1 MPEPLSETVRRAQAG
16 DQAAIATLVAEQ
28 QRYVYSIAMSIT
40 RDPADAADLTQDA
53 LIRFIR
59 AIGSYRGETK
69 LSTWLYRLVVNLG
82 IDRMRRRGAPPIR
95 LDDEGVDV
103 DVASDD
109 PIDDVAAVAERAEEA
124 QIVRAAVSK
133 LPDAQRLALT
143 LHYFE
148 DQRYEDIAE
157 VMGVPL
163 NTVKSHIRRG
173 KERLAVLLAPA
184 LEEPRR
190 AGSLLMDDRQLWDRT
205 TARLGAR
212 PRRPGPA
219 RRWSID
225 PPADVQRS
233 ILAAVLQ
240 ATCQP
245 DADHGRRCRR
255 SRRPPDPACGV
266 PAARRRPRS
275 LRGGPLLAPGPLRR
289 GPAGS
294 RRC

>member
-1 MPEPLSETVRRAQAG
+1 MPEPLSETIRRAQAG
-16 DQAAIATLVAEQ
+16 DQAAIASLVAEQ
-28 QRYVYSIAMSIT
+28 QRYVYSIAMTIT
-40 RDPADAADLTQDA
+40 KDPADAADLTQDA

-103 DVASDD
+103 DVVSDD

-124 QIVRAAVSK
+124 QIVRAAVAK

-173 KERLAVLLAPA
+173 KERLAVLLRPK
-184 LEEPRR
+184 LETRV
-190 AGSLLMDDRQLWDRT
+190 AQGS
-205 TARLGAR
+205 
-212 PRRPGPA
+212 
-219 RRWSID
+219 
-225 PPADVQRS
+225 
-233 ILAAVLQ
+233 
-240 ATCQP
+240 C
-245 DADHGRRCRR
+245 
-255 SRRPPDPACGV
+255 
-266 PAARRRPRS
+266 
-275 LRGGPLLAPGPLRR
+275 
-289 GPAGS
+289 
-294 RRC
+294 

>member
-1 MPEPLSETVRRAQAG
+1 MPEPLSETIRRAQAG

-40 RDPADAADLTQDA
+40 KNPTDAADLTQDA

-82 IDRMRRRGAPPIR
+82 IDRMRRRGAPPIS

-103 DVASDD
+103 DVASND

-173 KERLAVLLAPA
+173 KERLAVLLRPT
-184 LEEPRR
+184 LENR
-190 AGSLLMDDRQLWDRT
+190 
-205 TARLGAR
+205 
-212 PRRPGPA
+212 
-219 RRWSID
+219 
-225 PPADVQRS
+225 V
-233 ILAAVLQ
+233 
-240 ATCQP
+240 
-245 DADHGRRCRR
+245 
-255 SRRPPDPACGV
+255 
-266 PAARRRPRS
+266 
-275 LRGGPLLAPGPLRR
+275 APG
-289 GPAGS
+289 GS
-294 RRC
+294 